1 MPEQRTIIV
10 TGANKGIGLAVAID
24 LAREGFDVVGTVR
37 DAAKAD
43 DLRRAAERA
52 GVRCR
57 TAILDVTDEVACRDL
72 VQRESPWGLVNNAG
86 YAATGSM
93 LDVSDDEAR
102 EQLETLVLAP
112 ARLGCLAATGM
123 LERGEPGRI
132 VNISSIASELSGP
145 LLGWY
150 QAAKSA
156 LEAISDAMRL
166 ELQGDGIDVVLVQPG
181 VIQTEIWERSREDAD
196 RPTRYGAAT
205 ERWQQLTRLA
215 EPYMSSPDAV
225 ARTVRGAFQAARPR
239 DRYPVGV
246 DAQVLTRV
254 ARFVPVP
261 VTDAVTRLLLNLR

>member
-1 MPEQRTIIV
+1 MPEQRTIVV
-10 TGANKGIGLAVAID
+10 TGANKGIGLAVAVD

-37 DAAKAD
+37 DPAKAD
-43 DLRRAAERA
+43 DLRQAAERA

-57 TAILDVTDEVACRDL
+57 SAVLDVTDDAAGRDL
-72 VQRESPWGLVNNAG
+72 IDRESPWGLVNNAG

-112 ARLGCLAATGM
+112 ARLGRLAAKGM
-123 LERGEPGRI
+123 LERGGGGRI
-132 VNISSIASELSGP
+132 VNISSIASELSSP

-156 LEAISDAMRL
+156 LEAISDAMRI
-166 ELQGDGIDVVLVQPG
+166 ELQADGIDVVLVQPG
-181 VIQTEIWERSREDAD
+181 VIQTEIWDRSREDAD

-225 ARTVRGAFQAARPR
+225 ARAVRGALQADRPR

-246 DAQVLTRV
+246 DAQVLSRV
-254 ARFVPVP
+254 ARFVPVT
-261 VTDAVTRLLLNLR
+261 VTDAATRMLLHLR